1 MNQFPRIS
9 IVTPSYNQAC
19 FLETTIR
26 SVVEQDYSDIEYII
40 IDGGSTD
47 GSQEIIKRYADRIA
61 FWVSERDNGQSDA
74 INKGFRKCT
83 GDIIAWINSDDLYVD
98 GAIPLVAK
106 YFSEHPDVDMIHGDI
121 DFIDGHGKF
130 LSKVKTA
137 DFTLPELLVTNRVS
151 QPSVFWR
158 RKIFDEIGYLDESFH
173 YVMDYD
179 FWIRVAMKHEVRHVG
194 ATVAQFR
201 LHDTS
206 KTISSNDL
214 FLVEIL
220 IIIDRLLR
228 SRDLPANVKKALFTH
243 MQSNLSG
250 FRFDR
255 MDRLQKYLDHDE
267 NARLRKLLG
276 LADYQSALSGR
287 TIRYG
292 DLGSIRACLR
302 DIFTGYVSQY
312 DDYQRHVT
320 GRSIDDVV
328 EEELYNISLYLHEK
342 GLRRKSINLF
352 AALACSNPSRLKF
365 DNIKRLLK
373 QYVRGRLETPAN

>member
-1 MNQFPRIS
+1 MNQLPRVS
-9 IVTPSYNQAC
+9 IVTPSFNQAP

-26 SVVEQDYSDIEYII
+26 SVVEQDYPDIEYVVV
-40 IDGGSTD
+40 DGGSTD

-83 GDIIAWINSDDLYVD
+83 GDIVAWINSDDVYVE
-98 GAIPLVAK
+98 GAIPLVAR
-106 YFSEHPDVDMIHGDI
+106 YFAEHPDVDMVHGDI
-121 DFIDGHGKF
+121 DFIDGRGKF
-130 LSKVKTA
+130 ISKVKTA

-158 RKIFDEIGYLDESFH
+158 RKLFDEIGYLDESFH

-179 FWIRVAMKHEVRHVG
+179 FWIRVAMKHKVRHVG

-214 FLVEIL
+214 FLAEIL

-228 SRDLPANVKKALFTH
+228 GGDLPADVEEALFIH
-243 MQSNLSG
+243 MQSALSG

-255 MDRLQKYLDHDE
+255 MDKLQKYLEHDE
-267 NARLRKLLG
+267 NARLRKLIE

-287 TIRYG
+287 PVRYG
-292 DLGSIRACLR
+292 DLRSIRAHLR
-302 DIFTGYVSQY
+302 DFFTGYVSQY
-312 DDYQRHVT
+312 DGYRRHVT

-328 EEELYNISLYLHEK
+328 EEEIYNISLNLHEK
-342 GLRRKSINLF
+342 GLRRKSIKLF
-352 AALACSNPSRLKF
+352 AALACSSPGRFKV
-365 DNIKRLLK
+365 DYVKRLLK
-373 QYVRGRLETPAN
+373 QYVPG